1 MDRLNQ
7 LRSEAGGSGD
17 SSLDTSSAASEAY
30 LTANENSKYFSLL
43 EDEASFNIAK
53 DVNSDQEAAV
63 ADNSMISNL
72 SPISKS
78 SDLDS
83 YKIGK
88 QIEASNILFGS
99 VNIFEDNE
107 NSYDGDELVIDDN
120 APEIDEKGNLE
131 DKIIEDVQYGKVE
144 DNLAGNIDD
153 VEPAIPSKDTEVVLQ
168 IDGKNVDAIDIGNGL
183 YLYRKEGEEELAA
196 VQIVNDDQQ
205 QSSFK
210 FLKVRENTEGN
221 LEVYEEIEIEVPKE
235 VPVKEGKTTENV
247 SHIPIKDINKVIS
260 EPTKVDEKKITIP
273 QKETST
279 SEINVEL
286 SKESQSDS
294 KSEVNLNG
302 KMMKFSESRKSP
314 VVGSFTPM
322 TYHSTPNKEGIPLTK
337 TMVDQQLHPSRH
349 SDNVKKTIEVHT
361 DSSKQKNLDSPV
373 KHFKEICDVNV
384 PVIPDKDSKQ
394 TPEENNDINETLSE
408 KNNVVEKLPEKNLV
422 ENQDTTVSNED
433 KEENMIKKGS
443 EVSKSDTPAQK
454 DEITNEEIIIK
465 ETPKNVN
472 QLFSQ
477 NEEIIKQIPNDTN
490 NTSIVKNNEGIVNC
504 VDVKD
509 TSKDK
514 VESKVETIEK
524 SKEECGIMEIEQ
536 TVVNKKI
543 EEIQT
548 EQSITVESNSE
559 TKLDKEIKSSTISN
573 NSTFDATV
581 ESVKDI
587 PVTMQEATKDSVK
600 LARDKSQ
607 LQNIEID
614 KALKIAPLES
624 KTLTSDETGMDQN
637 IQSTIDLPK
646 QNLIQQD
653 TKHNKKEDQDKSK
666 IIIEKKQEEGSNHK
680 MTESNIIAP
689 QPVEL
694 KGKCKTFESHG
705 KIQLNVKNETKKE
718 ISKITKHVGSKAVN
732 NNNAAV
738 PFGKWTE
745 ANRQEFLNKIKETK
759 VTTNSSNTK
768 QIKQPNDLNRRDVLQ
783 KIDSQRQQTNNAM
796 AKVQEQQKLT
806 SNKNETA
813 AFVKSAVKHDSKQVV
828 KDRPTSKTK
837 SVTSKK
843 ASKDD
848 SSSNHQTDSAILL
861 PISHTNMKE
870 LLQRREINN
879 QALIDKTVE
888 EIINRVPPA
897 KTTNKD
903 RTQNI
908 SNMEGVEKQKGM
920 TLFGPSYHANN
931 NQPVTLDEIETKMN
945 ELHGIPFVERP
956 AHELPQKFVVDNILS
971 LQNDSPKNK
980 STNQTNLLSQLK
992 NTVQHTNEIVHID
1005 SDEEIIEHEP
1015 ITGDVNL
1022 KKIASEHPK
1031 EAHDLRMEI
1040 THKASDESK
1049 KEVII
1054 TEKDFD
1060 KFYRRNSVT
1069 YENCLTVNLDG
1080 KETHNVVQTTVEKD
1094 IAPKKLTRN
1103 EVLLAESKAKSTH
1116 KQQMLQARHSNYHS
1130 KIPVSNKHQ
1139 TSEEETYGKNYQ
1151 SKVQI
1156 AYHTALTAK
1165 RQKESPITIIEEKP
1179 VKVVFMDSSVDF
1191 VPSQLNVQG
1200 EKLSPI
1206 KQFTPD
1212 LETFTHST
1220 TDSLDSDMLDNFDNK
1235 TQEETKTKSK
1245 HQRKQVLTPVEAPEM
1260 ELIQSDDLGIEISP
1274 KKKRRIED
1282 KLEKSPKNHV
1292 PKKSYL
1298 LGRTNADEKNKTT
1311 EVDKVV
1317 FNDINNH
1324 TNSYVAHPNP
1334 ISAIDNLVKAAE
1346 LLENQAEISS
1356 SSIKTQESETQQ
1368 QTPPKRGRGRP
1379 RKYPLTDADSDKSK
1393 APSPQKKPRLMDAK
1407 APKSPK
1413 VASPEQTEEDDA
1425 SDDRTVKENW
1435 TMGKINE
1442 KILCPICNKLFRN
1455 ESVVYKHVKHCTGP
1469 SPNRPE
1475 SDTGRLSESQESE
1488 NKSHA
1493 SKSDDVDLQDEETP
1507 KKRKSEE
1514 SVPKVSV
1521 PDDDIIEETVNKEKT
1536 NKQHESRKSIVKTK
1550 NVSKPNNN
1558 LVCEICGKSFR
1569 HLSYLAHHK
1578 LQHKNEDSKKNDSEA
1593 NVSKSVFCCE
1603 ICKKEFR
1610 KLHHLVQHR
1619 IIHNPSSMST
1629 RTLRKSSSEQG
1640 DNKIVKEQSALKQTE
1655 DHSAGFRC
1663 EPCDKSF
1670 RKLHHL
1676 VEHRE
1681 THDGINRQKAIEVE
1695 TPKPAQIYQCDICD
1709 KTFKKLQ
1716 LLNEHK
1722 EQHLETCSEK
1732 SDDKSVKSSFSS
1744 TKDIIHECSLCYM
1757 VFPNELS
1764 LNKHTEKCLRKKK
1777 QSIAKAKQ
1785 AALNKELEGETLD
1798 TESRQS
1804 EECLNEKDDSLII
1817 VEDNEEE
1824 SFEPIDIKQNKP
1836 EDDKHIN
1843 DIKVEKSEADN
1854 CNNADALSR
1863 EQKDINSITPIKQD
1877 HVKKSTEAKEKE
1889 LEQTVTET
1897 VINKEVI
1904 IPQHIPSKIKNDEN
1918 LKPKVNDTLV
1928 DKKKNINKEKV
1939 IPTITK
1945 RKKSLN
1951 APVPVVESVK
1961 PSIESSDEDDVRYM
1975 LNPDFKEETSM
1986 EEKSF
1991 MKIKTKKR
1999 NSLHFERP
2007 SSRDLLKRR
2016 ISMQLPLKTSRLK
2029 KSTEQIA
2036 VATTSSLET
2045 KSTPKANEK
2054 PTTATDSD
2062 DSDTKYAFPETVKDT
2077 PTTSEVKK
2085 PQKRKSIATKRKL
2098 LSGVVKRKS
2107 LGKPTKVKHKLK
2119 PEPVK
2124 PIKKRTTEVEHRCD
2138 CGKLFS
2144 SAALLS
2150 RHTTL
2155 DHTPPRSRRRR
2166 SPPPEVDTN
2175 VAKVT
2180 KKTPPKKIY
2189 VKQTVQPKKVE
2200 NDNRKSGVATRKSTT
2215 NNNDAKP
2222 SRDTRKSLKHTP
2234 AAKTPNMAAH
2244 KGVPVP
2250 DELRKHVAKQH
2261 LKNK

>member
-30 LTANENSKYFSLL
+30 LTANENSKYFSVL
-43 EDEASFNIAK
+43 EDEANFTITK
-53 DVNSDQEAAV
+53 DVNSDQEVV
-63 ADNSMISNL
+63 ADNSMISSL
-72 SPISKS
+72 SPIPKS
-78 SDLDS
+78 SDLDN

-88 QIEASNILFGS
+88 QIEAANILSGGI
-99 VNIFEDNE
+99 NIFEDNE

-120 APEIDEKGNLE
+120 APESEEKVNLD
-131 DKIIEDVQYGKVE
+131 DKMIEDIPFGKVE
-144 DNLAGNIDD
+144 DNLAGNLDD
-153 VEPAIPSKDTEVVLQ
+153 VEPVIPSKDTEVVLQ

-183 YLYRKEGEEELAA
+183 YLYRKDGEEELAA
-196 VQIVNDDQQ
+196 VQIVNEDQQ

-210 FLKVRENTEGN
+210 FLKVRENSEGN

-235 VPVKEGKTTENV
+235 VPVKEGKSTENL
-247 SHIPIKDINKVIS
+247 SHIPIKEINKVIS
-260 EPTKVDEKKITIP
+260 EPDKVEEKKITTP
-273 QKETST
+273 QKETPT
-279 SEINVEL
+279 NEINVDL

-361 DSSKQKNLDSPV
+361 DSSKQKNLDAPV
-373 KHFKEICDVNV
+373 KNLKEMDETNEPIKQDMEL
-384 PVIPDKDSKQ
+384 KQ
-394 TPEENNDINETLSE
+394 TSEENNDNETPPDKS
-408 KNNVVEKLPEKNLV
+408 VVDS
-422 ENQDTTVSNED
+422 QDTTLSNKG
-433 KEENMIKKGS
+433 KEENVNKIS
-443 EVSKSDTPAQK
+443 LEEINSDETFAQK
-454 DEITNEEIIIK
+454 DEPVFEEKIMD
-465 ETPKNVN
+465 TPKI
-472 QLFSQ
+472 
-477 NEEIIKQIPNDTN
+477 EEEMEQIPNDTN
-490 NTSIVKNNEGIVNC
+490 NPTIVKNDVIIGNC
-504 VDVKD
+504 VEVQNI
-509 TSKDK
+509 SKDEVDSTHDCIK
-514 VESKVETIEK
+514 KSVQECEVTEVDQTIA
-524 SKEECGIMEIEQ
+524 
-536 TVVNKKI
+536 NKKV

-548 EQSITVESNSE
+548 EQTLESNLETVLEKE
-559 TKLDKEIKSSTISN
+559 TKCSTIPS
-573 NSTFDATV
+573 SSSPEISSKA
-581 ESVKDI
+581 VKDI
-587 PVTMQEATKDSVK
+587 PIKKLEAINDSVK
-600 LARDKSQ
+600 A
-607 LQNIEID
+607 ND
-614 KALKIAPLES
+614 KAQLEKNETNKVTENKPPES
-624 KTLTSDETGMDQN
+624 KNMITNETKTDKN
-637 IQSTIDLPK
+637 EQSIFDLPK
-646 QNLIQQD
+646 SSSKQQEI
-653 TKHNKKEDQDKSK
+653 KNNKKEEQDNSK
-666 IIIEKKQEEGSNHK
+666 IIIKKSAKVETIDHK
-680 MTESNIIAP
+680 ALESNVTAP
-689 QPVEL
+689 KTVEL
-694 KGKCKTFESHG
+694 KDKNKTFDSLKKVQPNIKTES
-705 KIQLNVKNETKKE
+705 KKE
-718 ISKITKHVGSKAVN
+718 IPKIAKQISTKAVN

-768 QIKQPNDLNRRDVLQ
+768 QLKQPNDLNRRDVLQ

-796 AKVQEQQKLT
+796 AKVQEQQKLS

-813 AFVKSAVKHDSKQVV
+813 VFVKSAVKPDTKPTV
-828 KDRPTSKTK
+828 KDRPASKIK
-837 SVTSKK
+837 PMSSKK
-843 ASKDD
+843 TTKADTSA
-848 SSSNHQTDSAILL
+848 NHQTDSASL
-861 PISHTNMKE
+861 PISNTNKKE
-870 LLQRREINN
+870 LLQIREINN

-888 EIINRVPPA
+888 DIINRVPPA
-897 KTTNKD
+897 KTTNRE
-903 RTQNI
+903 RTQNN

-956 AHELPQKFVVDNILS
+956 AHELPQKFAVDNILS
-971 LQNDSPKNK
+971 VKNDSSK
-980 STNQTNLLSQLK
+980 SKPTNETNLLSQSK
-992 NTVQHTNEIVHID
+992 ATVQPTNVIVHID
-1005 SDEEIIEHEP
+1005 SDDEIIEHEP
-1015 ITGDVNL
+1015 ITGDVIP
-1022 KKIASEHPK
+1022 KKIALED
-1031 EAHDLRMEI
+1031 AHNLEMQL

-1060 KFYRRNSVT
+1060 KFYRRNSVN
-1069 YENCLTVNLDG
+1069 YENCLTVTLDG
-1080 KETHNVVQTTVEKD
+1080 KESHNVVQTVTVEKD
-1094 IAPKKLTRN
+1094 MAPKKLTRN

-1116 KQQMLQARHSNYHS
+1116 KQQMLQARHSNYQS

-1139 TSEEETYGKNYQ
+1139 TSEEESYGKNYQ

-1220 TDSLDSDMLDNFDNK
+1220 TDSLDSDILDNYDNK
-1235 TQEETKTKSK
+1235 AQEETKTKSR

-1260 ELIQSDDLGIEISP
+1260 ELIQSDDLLIETSP
-1274 KKKRRIED
+1274 KKRRRIED
-1282 KLEKSPKNHV
+1282 RLEKSPKNHV

-1298 LGRTNADEKNKTT
+1298 LGRTNADDKLKMP
-1311 EVDKVV
+1311 EVDKVA
-1317 FNDINNH
+1317 FNDINSH
-1324 TNSYVAHPNP
+1324 TNTYIAHPNP

-1346 LLENQAEISS
+1346 LLENQAENSS
-1356 SSIKTQESETQQ
+1356 SSIKTQESDTSL

-1379 RKYPLTDADSDKSK
+1379 RKYPLPDTDSDKSK
-1393 APSPQKKPRLMDAK
+1393 APSPQKKPRLIDAK
-1407 APKSPK
+1407 IPKPAK
-1413 VASPEQTEEDDA
+1413 VPSPEQTDEDT
-1425 SDDRTVKENW
+1425 SDDEMIKENW
-1435 TMGKINE
+1435 TMG
-1442 KILCPICNKLFRN
+1442 
-1455 ESVVYKHVKHCTGP
+1455 P
-1469 SPNRPE
+1469 SPNRSE
-1475 SDTGRLSESQESE
+1475 SDKRRFRESQEFETRSR
-1488 NKSHA
+1488 A
-1493 SKSDDVDLQDEETP
+1493 SKSDDMDLEEEEIITP
-1507 KKRKSEE
+1507 KKRKSKE
-1514 SVPKVSV
+1514 SVTKASNS
-1521 PDDDIIEETVNKEKT
+1521 DEDIEEMVNKEKPA
-1536 NKQHESRKSIVKTK
+1536 KQHESRKSTAKTK
-1550 NVSKPNNN
+1550 NVSKPNTDI
-1558 LVCEICGKSFR
+1558 VCEVCGKSFR

-1578 LQHKNEDSKKNDSEA
+1578 LQHKSDDSKKNDSEA
-1593 NVSKSVFCCE
+1593 NVNKSVFSCE
-1603 ICKKEFR
+1603 TCKKEFR

-1619 IIHNPSSMST
+1619 IIHNPSSMPT

-1640 DNKIVKEQSALKQTE
+1640 DNKIVKEQTALKQTE

-1695 TPKPAQIYQCDICD
+1695 TPKPQLHQCDMCE
-1709 KTFKKLQ
+1709 KTFKKIQ
-1716 LLNEHK
+1716 QLNEHK

-1732 SDDKSVKSSFSS
+1732 SDKSVKSSFSS

-1777 QSIAKAKQ
+1777 QSIARAKQ
-1785 AALNKELEGETLD
+1785 AALKKELEGETLD
-1798 TESRQS
+1798 TESQS

-1817 VEDNEEE
+1817 VEDNDEE
-1824 SFEPIDIKQNKP
+1824 SLEPINITQNKL
-1836 EDDKHIN
+1836 EDHKHIGDSLAGN
-1843 DIKVEKSEADN
+1843 SEADKSKN
-1854 CNNADALSR
+1854 VEILSR
-1863 EQKDINSITPIKQD
+1863 ECKDIDNTTTIKQEPIK
-1877 HVKKSTEAKEKE
+1877 KSIEPNEKIVE
-1889 LEQTVTET
+1889 PTVTEI
-1897 VINKEVI
+1897 VINKEDI
-1904 IPQHIPSKIKNDEN
+1904 IPQHIPSKIQNDEN
-1918 LKPKVNDTLV
+1918 LKPKDNDTLV
-1928 DKKKNINKEKV
+1928 HKKKNIHKEKV
-1939 IPTITK
+1939 VPTITK
-1945 RKKSLN
+1945 RKKSFN
-1951 APVPVVESVK
+1951 TPVPAIETVK

-1986 EEKSF
+1986 EERSF

-2016 ISMQLPLKTSRLK
+2016 ISMQLPLKTTRTK
-2029 KSTEQIA
+2029 KSIEQTP
-2036 VATTSSLET
+2036 VAPTSSD
-2045 KSTPKANEK
+2045 KSTAKANEK
-2054 PTTATDSD
+2054 PTTVTDSD

-2107 LGKPTKVKHKLK
+2107 LGKPTKVKHKLI

-2124 PIKKRTTEVEHRCD
+2124 PIRKRTTEVEHRCD

-2166 SPPPEVDTN
+2166 SPPPELDAT

-2180 KKTPPKKIY
+2180 RKTTPKKN
-2189 VKQTVQPKKVE
+2189 VKTTVQAKKI
-2200 NDNRKSGVATRKSTT
+2200 DDTRKSGVATRKSTT
-2215 NNNDAKP
+2215 NIDGKP
-2222 SRDTRKSLKHTP
+2222 SRDTRKSVKG
-2234 AAKTPNMAAH
+2234 AH
-2244 KGVPVP
+2244 RGVPVP
-2250 DELRKHVAKQH
+2250 DELKKHVAKQ
-2261 LKNK
+2261 LRNK